1 MADEA
6 FQRQQELKEEALAL
20 QASRAEEQ
28 IKRQQLA
35 EEKWAAEQ
43 IEKKKRHKA
52 LVARINAQVLTT
64 VQESD
69 ADELIKLL
77 EGGADVNVENRLK
90 RTPLCFAVM
99 KDEVGLVRILLKYG
113 AKVDQPDLYGQ
124 TPMSFAIKYKRH
136 ASFELLVH
144 SQKGNRSVGGFVY
157 QKTLEET
164 VALHKQDMEN
174 KRIEQDRLDLL
185 YKTSRVPSQK

>member
-1 MADEA
+1 MDDEA

-64 VQESD
+64 VQEND

-90 RTPLCFAVM
+90 RTPL
-99 KDEVGLVRILLKYG
+99 Y
-113 AKVDQPDLYGQ
+113 
-124 TPMSFAIKYKRH
+124 S
-136 ASFELLVH
+136 
-144 SQKGNRSVGGFVY
+144 
-157 QKTLEET
+157 
-164 VALHKQDMEN
+164 
-174 KRIEQDRLDLL
+174 
-185 YKTSRVPSQK
+185 